1 MQQNV
6 PGLSR
11 FIGVCLLT
19 VLLGAIARP
28 ALAEPIRIM
37 PFGDSWTEGY
47 GDHVSYRYD
56 LYFLLKDAGYDVD
69 FVGNKT
75 QPYSGPDLSL
85 YPRYQTE
92 FDPDHQGTSAFRA
105 DQLAVFAGSVAA
117 KHKPHVLLLW
127 AGGGDIDRLG
137 ADGVGN
143 AQAALQEI
151 ITKFRS
157 EVPDIT
163 ILMANVMFY
172 PGTAAEDHIETLN
185 AAIGSL
191 ARSMNTAQSP
201 VILVDQY
208 TGFDNNSMMQA
219 DRLHHNRTGEAW
231 VAQNWFDALVPNM
244 PEAETF
250 QINAGLSDAWYSPA
264 TAGQGFLITVWPV
277 IEQMFV
283 AWFTFD
289 TERPAGDAE
298 AVLGEPGHRW
308 LTAQGPYNGDTAN
321 LTLYLTEG
329 GEFDAISPPAVT
341 DPDGYGT
348 LTIEFADCNTA
359 LASYDITSLG
369 VSGSIPLERIVLDN
383 VPSCESLQ

>member
-1 MQQNV
+1 MHQNAR
-6 PGLSR
+6 GSIRL
-11 FIGVCLLT
+11 IKACLLT
-19 VLLGAIARP
+19 VLLGAIAGP

-37 PFGDSWTEGY
+37 PFGDSWTQGA

-69 FVGNKT
+69 FVGNST
-75 QPYSGPDLSL
+75 EPFSGPDLSL

-92 FDPDHQGTSAFRA
+92 FDPDHQGTSGFRA

-127 AGGGDIDRLG
+127 AGTNDIDQMG

-143 AQAALQEI
+143 AQVALREI

-157 EVPDIT
+157 EVPGIT
-163 ILMANVMFY
+163 VLFANAMYY
-172 PGTAAEDHIETLN
+172 PGRTGSDHIETLN
-185 AAIGSL
+185 AAINSIVQ
-191 ARSMNTAQSP
+191 SMHTEQSP

-208 TGFDNNSMMQA
+208 NGFDNNSMMQA
-219 DRLHHNRTGEAW
+219 DRIHHNRVGEAW
-231 VAQNWFDALVPNM
+231 VAQNWFEALVPNM

-250 QINAGLSDAWYSPA
+250 RINAGLTDAWYNPA

-289 TERPAGDAE
+289 TERPPGDVE
-298 AVLGEPGHRW
+298 AILGEPGHRW
-308 LTAQGPYNGDTAN
+308 LTAQGPYSGDTAN

-348 LTIEFADCNTA
+348 LTIEFADCNAA
-359 LASYDITSLG
+359 LASYDITSPG
-369 VSGSIPLERIVLDN
+369 ISGSIPLERIVLDN
-383 VPSCESLQ
+383 VPFCESQQ